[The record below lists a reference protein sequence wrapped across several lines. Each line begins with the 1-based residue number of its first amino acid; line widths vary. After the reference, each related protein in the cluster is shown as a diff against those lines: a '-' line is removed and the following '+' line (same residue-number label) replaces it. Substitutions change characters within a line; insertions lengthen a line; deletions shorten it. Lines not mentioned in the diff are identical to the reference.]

1 MFIFSLLIPPIILEL
16 YCRYRPFCTT
26 YFPTRRLLDPCPLT
40 SLFFLVNGGA
50 LPFLTCPSHPIAVH
64 QTFAPCYLSSRVSV
78 LWVASGP
85 CLHLFFMSNSCLRRF
100 VQWCINQYHGLF
112 LVAEFLTSPSRPN
125 ILPTNLSATSCPII
139 ATYFFFR
146 SIYAVAFCA
155 YPYSLSIWL
164 TC

>member
-64 QTFAPCYLSSRVSV
+64 QTFAPCYSSRVSV

-112 LVAEFLTSPSRPN
+112 LVAEFLHLSVSPQHFTDQSIRHQ
-125 ILPTNLSATSCPII
+125 LSHNCRL
-139 ATYFFFR
+139 FFFR
-146 SIYAVAFCA
+146 SIYAAAFCA